1 MNSHSLSSSKALSY
15 REKARLERRRLI
27 LQAAETVFSSQGFHD
42 ASLHEVA
49 QIAGFAVGTL
59 YLYFKDKADIYGSL
73 LLEKMKEM
81 VLLLEVAL
89 QSGPTARESLRAAIH
104 SQFAFHDAN
113 RTFFEIFLHQ
123 HQVQSSPMH
132 AVHWREMESLKKRNL
147 GAIEKCIARGQSRG
161 ELKPGDPRLYA
172 VAFLGITLQM
182 IRQWIRE
189 DGKGRLA
196 DSADFAADCFLL
208 GACIPKKS
216 HS

>member
-1 MNSHSLSSSKALSY
+1 VNAHSPTPSKTASY
-15 REKARLERRRLI
+15 RERARLERRRLI

-81 VLLLEVAL
+81 VFLLEKAL
-89 QSGPTARESLRAAIH
+89 ETGPTAPQSLRAAIH

-123 HQVQSSPMH
+123 HQVQSSPLH
-132 AVHWREMESLKKRNL
+132 TKHWREMESLKRRNL
-147 GAIEKCIARGQSRG
+147 SAIEKCIARGQTNG
-161 ELKPGDPRLYA
+161 EFKPGNPKLYA
-172 VAFLGITLQM
+172 VAYLGITLQM

-189 DGKGRLA
+189 DGKGKLS
-196 DSADFAADCFLL
+196 DSADFAADCFLH
-208 GACIPKKS
+208 GACTRPS

>member
-1 MNSHSLSSSKALSY
+1 MNAHSPSSAKDLSY
-15 REKARLERRRLI
+15 RERARLERRRLI

-59 YLYFKDKADIYGSL
+59 YLYFQDKADIYGCL
-73 LLEKMKEM
+73 LVEKMKEM
-81 VLLLEVAL
+81 VALLEVAL

-113 RTFFEIFLHQ
+113 RTFFEIFLQQ
-123 HQVQSSPMH
+123 HQVQSSPLH
-132 AVHWREMESLKKRNL
+132 DGHWREMEGLKKRNL
-147 GAIEKCIARGQSRG
+147 GAIKKCIARGQARG
-161 ELKPGDPRLYA
+161 ELKGGDPKLYA

-196 DSADFAADCFLL
+196 DSADFAADCFLH
-208 GACIPKKS
+208 GACAPQPS